1 MTAYARDQ
9 SIARC
14 IGLKCGGVN
23 SVLLFVLI
31 GLSGC
36 ALLARGPSPGE
47 LMIAR
52 RHAFEREFIPTIDR
66 YPKFAEAGL
75 VYVANVRR
83 IATEVGWQLTDLD
96 ELGLLYVQAMSEYVD
111 KGELTRTDALFRM
124 RLMEKMI
131 MDEYARRAQAAAEFQ
146 RQRAL
151 DAMTFWALWQSS
163 LTSYQLREPVTCLQ
177 TGTLITCR

>member
-1 MTAYARDQ
+1 LTAYARIH
-9 SIARC
+9 SMA
-14 IGLKCGGVN
+14 GLQCGRVN
-23 SVLLFVLI
+23 SFLLFVLI

-36 ALLARGPSPGE
+36 ASSPGE

-52 RHAFEREFIPTIDR
+52 RHAFEREFIPTVDR
-66 YPKFAEAGL
+66 YSKFAEAAL
-75 VYVANVRR
+75 VYVTNVRR

-111 KGELTRTDALFRM
+111 RGELARTEALFRM

-131 MDEYARRAQAAAEFQ
+131 MDEYARRAQAAAELQ

-151 DAMTFWALWQSS
+151 DAMTFWALWQSN
-163 LTSYQLREPVTCLQ
+163 LTAYQLREPVTCFQ
-177 TGTLITCR
+177 TGILITCR